1 MGVGGRGGLGWPHGR
16 PACAGACPADPVQ
29 GGFEGREEFVV
40 TVVERTE
47 VLDPGPAEALAG
59 LLGVSIPDLD
69 AGLPLLWHTVY
80 LLDRPR
86 QDVLGPDGH
95 PVEGGMP
102 TPPHPGMRRMFAGGR
117 VRTSGDLRCGEPATR
132 RSRVIGRVEKS
143 GRTGPL
149 TFVTIAHEITQ
160 RGTVVVTEEQDIVY
174 RPPAT
179 VVGRAPSDPLE
190 SVPPCPSDWQVSP
203 TPTLL
208 FRYSALT
215 YNAHR
220 IHYDRDYARDVEGY
234 PGLVVH
240 GPLQAL
246 LMAEATRRG
255 ASAPA
260 GDQAFTYRL
269 LAPLF
274 DRDVLS
280 VRVVQEH
287 DGQLTSV
294 HDATG
299 MRTAA
304 GDIQASQ

>member
-1 MGVGGRGGLGWPHGR
+1 
-16 PACAGACPADPVQ
+16 
-29 GGFEGREEFVV
+29 V

-47 VLDPGPAEALAG
+47 VLAPGPAEGLAG
-59 LLGVSIPDLD
+59 LLGVPVPDLD
-69 AGLPLLWHTVY
+69 YGLPLLWHTVY

-102 TPPHPGMRRMFAGGR
+102 ARPGPGLRRMFAGGR
-117 VRTSGDLRCGEPATR
+117 VRTSGALRCGEPATR
-132 RSRVIGRVEKS
+132 RTRVVGTVEKP

-149 TFVTIAHEITQ
+149 TFVTVVHEITQ

-174 RPPAT
+174 RPPAAT
-179 VVGRAPSDPLE
+179 AGRPAHEPVEP
-190 SVPPCPSDWQVSP
+190 VPRSASDWRVSP

-220 IHYDRDYARDVEGY
+220 IHYDRDYCRDVEGY

-246 LMAEATRRG
+246 LMAEAARRG
-255 ASAPA
+255 AGDPA

-274 DRDVLS
+274 DRDVLT
-280 VRVVQEH
+280 VRVVQE
-287 DGQLTSV
+287 DAGQLTSV
-294 HDATG
+294 HEAAG
-299 MRTAA
+299 ARTAA
-304 GDIQASQ
+304 GCIRHCGE

>member
-1 MGVGGRGGLGWPHGR
+1 M
-16 PACAGACPADPVQ
+16 
-29 GGFEGREEFVV
+29 

-47 VLDPGPAEALAG
+47 ILDPGPAEGLAG
-59 LLGVSIPDLD
+59 LLGVSVPDLH

-95 PVEGGMP
+95 PAEGGTP

-117 VRTSGDLRCGEPATR
+117 VRTSGALRCGEPATR
-132 RSRVIGRVEKS
+132 RTRVIGTVEKS

-174 RPPAT
+174 RPPAA
-179 VVGRAPSDPLE
+179 VGGRAPADPVE
-190 SVPPCPSDWQVSP
+190 PRPPCPQDWQVSP

-246 LMAEATRRG
+246 LMAEATRRD
-255 ASAPA
+255 ATAPA
-260 GDQAFTYRL
+260 GDRAFTYRL

-274 DRDVLS
+274 DVGVLM
-280 VRVVQEH
+280 VHVEPEAG
-287 DGQLTSV
+287 GQRTSV
-294 HDATG
+294 HDAAG
-299 MRTAA
+299 VRTAA
-304 GDIQASQ
+304 GSMQEPH

>member
-1 MGVGGRGGLGWPHGR
+1 
-16 PACAGACPADPVQ
+16 
-29 GGFEGREEFVV
+29 V
-40 TVVERTE
+40 TVVQRTE
-47 VLDPGPAEALAG
+47 ILDPGPAEGLAG

-69 AGLPLLWHTVY
+69 DGLPLLWHTVY

-95 PVEGGMP
+95 PVEGVVP
-102 TPPHPGMRRMFAGGR
+102 TPPRPGMRRMFAGGR
-117 VRTSGDLRCGEPATR
+117 VRTSGALRCGEPATR
-132 RSRVIGRVEKS
+132 RTRAIGMVEKS

-160 RGTVVVTEEQDIVY
+160 RGKVVVTEEQDIVY
-174 RPPAT
+174 RPPAAIG
-179 VVGRAPSDPLE
+179 GRAPADPGARL
-190 SVPPCPSDWQVSP
+190 PPGPSDWRFSL
-203 TPTLL
+203 TPPLL

-240 GPLQAL
+240 GPLQVL
-246 LMAEATRRG
+246 LMAEAARRD
-255 ASAPA
+255 AKEPA

-274 DRDVLS
+274 DDGVLT
-280 VRVVQEH
+280 VHVEH
-287 DGQLTSV
+287 EPAGQRTSV
-294 HDATG
+294 HDAAG
-299 MRTAA
+299 LRTAA
-304 GDIQASQ
+304 GSMRVLD

>member
-1 MGVGGRGGLGWPHGR
+1 
-16 PACAGACPADPVQ
+16 
-29 GGFEGREEFVV
+29 V

-47 VLDPGPAEALAG
+47 MLGPGPAEGLAG
-59 LLGVSIPDLD
+59 LLGVPIPDLD

-95 PVEGGMP
+95 PARGGMP
-102 TPPHPGMRRMFAGGR
+102 TPPHPGMRRMFAGGW
-117 VRTSGDLRCGEPATR
+117 VRISGALRCGEPATR
-132 RSRVIGRVEKS
+132 RTRVTGTVEKS

-160 RGTVVVTEEQDIVY
+160 RGTLVVTEEQDLVY
-174 RPPAT
+174 RPPAA
-179 VVGRAPSDPLE
+179 VGGRAAADPVE
-190 SVPPCPSDWQVSP
+190 PGPPCPQDWRVSP

-246 LMAEATRRG
+246 LMAEATRREATG
-255 ASAPA
+255 PV
-260 GDQAFTYRL
+260 GDQTFTYRL

-274 DRDVLS
+274 DVGVLT
-280 VRVVQEH
+280 VHVEPEAG
-287 DGQLTSV
+287 GQRTSV
-294 HDATG
+294 CDAAG
-299 MRTAA
+299 VRTAA
-304 GDIQASQ
+304 GSLQESH

>member
-1 MGVGGRGGLGWPHGR
+1 
-16 PACAGACPADPVQ
+16 
-29 GGFEGREEFVV
+29 V

-47 VLDPGPAEALAG
+47 ILDPGPAEALAG
-59 LLGVSIPDLD
+59 LLGVPGPDLD
-69 AGLPLLWHTVY
+69 TGLPLLWHTVY

-102 TPPHPGMRRMFAGGR
+102 TPPGPGLRRMFAGGR
-117 VRTSGDLRCGEPATR
+117 VRTSGALRCGQPATR
-132 RSRVIGRVEKS
+132 RTRLVGTVQKS

-149 TFVTIAHEITQ
+149 TFVTVAHEISQ
-160 RGTVVVTEEQDIVY
+160 SGIVVVTEEQDIVY
-174 RPPAT
+174 RPPASAS
-179 VVGRAPSDPLE
+179 GRTPLE
-190 SVPPCPSDWQVSP
+190 PVETVPASLSDWQVAP

-220 IHYDRDYARDVEGY
+220 IHYDRDYTREVEGY

-246 LMAEATRRG
+246 LMAEASRRAG
-255 ASAPA
+255 GAPA

-274 DRDVLS
+274 DGGALT
-280 VRVVQEH
+280 VRVVQEDVGH
-287 DGQLTSV
+287 TTSV
-294 HDATG
+294 HDAAG

-304 GDIQASQ
+304 GRMQRAHSGAPAEKTRVSCPQGLKEPFFRSQSS